1 MYETP
6 GLGFANTAE
15 QELPGMAVH
24 VDTGDANMRNSVA
37 WEGARGV

>member
-24 VDTGDANMRNSVA
+24 VDTVDANMRNSVA